1 MRLPPLLTRR
11 ERLTAAQGVQQQAA
25 WSRRPQRVE
34 MAQGDLQT
42 IW

>member
-1 MRLPPLLTRR
+1 MRLPPFLMGR
-11 ERLTAAQGVQQQAA
+11 ERMTAAQGVQQQAA
-25 WSRRPQRVE
+25 WNRGPQRVE